1 MSNIVI
7 VYHSGYGH
15 TQKLAEAV
23 HAGAQDAGAAARLI
37 AVGELDDAGWAALD
51 AADAIVFGA
60 PTYMGGP
67 SAQFKQFADAT
78 SKPWFTQKWKDKLAA
93 GFTNSATMNGDKFST
108 IQYFV
113 TLAMQHGMVWVGTG
127 MMPANSKAAT
137 RNDINYV
144 GGFTGL
150 LAQSPADATPTRR
163 RCPATS
169 RRPSCS
175 ASASRRPPC
184 AGRPAA
190 AERPTLGSAAARAP
204 RAKAT
209 QGGPRAVFFWPPAGR
224 PAG

>member
-7 VYHSGYGH
+7 VYRGYGH

-23 HAGAQDAGAAARLI
+23 HAGAGRRRDRTADRSRRARRRGLGRARRGRRDRLRRADLHGR
-37 AVGELDDAGWAALD
+37 AVRH
-51 AADAIVFGA
+51 
-60 PTYMGGP
+60 
-67 SAQFKQFADAT
+67 FKQFADAT

-150 LAQSPADATPTRR
+150 LAQSPADATPDEAPLPGDLETAKLFGQRVAQAAVR
-163 RCPATS
+163 WT
-169 RRPSCS
+169 
-175 ASASRRPPC
+175 
-184 AGRPAA
+184 AG
-190 AERPTLGSAAARAP
+190 
-204 RAKAT
+204 
-209 QGGPRAVFFWPPAGR
+209 GR
-224 PAG
+224 